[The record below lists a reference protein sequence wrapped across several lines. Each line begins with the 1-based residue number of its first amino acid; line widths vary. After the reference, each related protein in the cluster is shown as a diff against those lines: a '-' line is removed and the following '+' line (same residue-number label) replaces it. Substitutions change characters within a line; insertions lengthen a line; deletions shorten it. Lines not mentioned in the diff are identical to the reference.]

1 VVEVAAAQA
10 MTYSFDLESKVM
22 TVGFQDLHLVSTGGV
37 DAFALDLN
45 DWPHPPPFYLQV
57 DGRLFALQPS
67 STYLVTGYGAALP
80 NWIVTEEEE
89 GRLTVLAEREDRY
102 LIYSHDT
109 LATDDDEDE
118 GDDAEVADE
127 AAAAE

>member
-1 VVEVAAAQA
+1 VGRGGWPQSTAARMIAPIQA
-10 MTYSFDLESKVM
+10 LPRESSR
-22 TVGFQDLHLVSTGGV
+22 GRSSSSTG
-37 DAFALDLN
+37 DDILLN